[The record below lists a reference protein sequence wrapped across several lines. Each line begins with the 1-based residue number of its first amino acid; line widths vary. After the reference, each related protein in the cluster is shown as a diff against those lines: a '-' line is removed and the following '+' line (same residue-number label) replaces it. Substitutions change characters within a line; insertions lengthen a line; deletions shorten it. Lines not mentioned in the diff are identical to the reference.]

1 MIAAATLSDAA
12 ALAIM
17 ALAAKQ
23 ECYIVDL
30 TTAGVSFV
38 YLGRN
43 ERNMRT
49 LAVPFRC
56 SNKVRGDMPILESLE
71 LVGDNSSP

>member
-17 ALAAKQ
+17 ALAAQQ
-23 ECYIVDL
+23 EYYIVDL

-38 YLGRN
+38 YHERN
-43 ERNMRT
+43 ELNM
-49 LAVPFRC
+49 
-56 SNKVRGDMPILESLE
+56 
-71 LVGDNSSP
+71 